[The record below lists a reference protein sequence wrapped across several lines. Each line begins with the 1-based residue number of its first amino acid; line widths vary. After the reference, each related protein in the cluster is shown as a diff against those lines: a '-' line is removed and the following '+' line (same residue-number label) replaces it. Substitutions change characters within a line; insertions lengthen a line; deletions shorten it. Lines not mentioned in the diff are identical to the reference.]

1 MKVRKAGN
9 IHNSVLVMSVCC
21 LIITNMTKF
30 VPVAILDFFSFFE
43 MPQSENSTP
52 PVCHILYHAKRGRSQ
67 NVPLLPDYRCI

>member
-30 VPVAILDFFSFFE
+30 VPVAILDFFFFFRNA
-43 MPQSENSTP
+43 P
-52 PVCHILYHAKRGRSQ
+52 K
-67 NVPLLPDYRCI
+67 